1 MPKIFF
7 KYFMIHSLFSSSS
20 VLFTEFSCNLN
31 RSFVVFLAQVIGQV
45 VIQALIQVFVQLL
58 GFYLDFFFG
67 NCLLLK
73 LLRMFFLVL
82 ENNPNVLKKDLFSVG
97 ILAVLVPLNL
107 LTNLVCSLSASPNGK
122 FRLCVSPEKQN
133 VMQIY

>member
-1 MPKIFF
+1 MQF
-7 KYFMIHSLFSSSS
+7 KQEFCSFLSSGDRSGRGS
-20 VLFTEFSCNLN
+20 GFGSGVCPVVRVLP
-31 RSFVVFLAQVIGQV
+31 RV
-45 VIQALIQVFVQLL
+45 
-58 GFYLDFFFG
+58 FFG
-67 NCLLLK
+67 NFLLLK